1 MFLICIISYLVKNI
15 GIYNFLF
22 NKKYY
27 GIDQKF
33 YDIKIE
39 HISFSNCEK
48 QFHNSISARLITF
61 NGAL

>member
-15 GIYNFLF
+15 GI
-22 NKKYY
+22 NK
-27 GIDQKF
+27 KF

-48 QFHNSISARLITF
+48 QFHNSIGARLITF